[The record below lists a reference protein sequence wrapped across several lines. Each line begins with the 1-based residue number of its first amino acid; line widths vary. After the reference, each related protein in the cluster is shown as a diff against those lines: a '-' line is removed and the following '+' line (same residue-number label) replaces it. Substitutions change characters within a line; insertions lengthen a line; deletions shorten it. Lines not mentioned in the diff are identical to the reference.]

1 MNCMGWFPYGTW
13 IATAAA
19 LGLAAVIG
27 ANRGFGFSIGVDGV
41 QTVALLVL
49 LPSALALYGRVR
61 PALSAL
67 VVPSHCFAQFAA
79 FNMAI
84 LILQF
89 PLASLNFPAIDPQLA
104 AIDKALGGDWPSH
117 FAWLTS
123 APVITKTATGIYQA
137 LLLQIPLTC
146 AVVELLDPK
155 RLQIF
160 VLANTVGLGAT
171 VAIATLLPAEGALGY
186 WETPGFWSE
195 MVAQFHAVRAGTLRT
210 LDPGV
215 LLGILAFPS
224 YHTLLAV
231 LVALAFRGLPRVFP
245 IVAAFQL
252 AIIVTTRG
260 VGGHYFADIAAGA
273 ALALLAN
280 WIATGLMRRHME
292 RTEKPQPLTAVALRS

>member
-1 MNCMGWFPYGTW
+1 MGWFPYGTW

-19 LGLAAVIG
+19 LGLAAVVG

-49 LPSALALYGRVR
+49 LPLALALYGRVR

-79 FNMAI
+79 FNLAI
-84 LILQF
+84 LVLQF

-146 AVVELLDPK
+146 AVVGLLDPK

-186 WETPGFWSE
+186 WETPGLLVRDGCAVSRGASW
-195 MVAQFHAVRAGTLRT
+195 HAANTRPRSALGDPCISVLSHAACCFGRAGISRSSARLPDR
-210 LDPGV
+210 
-215 LLGILAFPS
+215 
-224 YHTLLAV
+224 
-231 LVALAFRGLPRVFP
+231 RGLSARHHRDN
-245 IVAAFQL
+245 A
-252 AIIVTTRG
+252 RRWR
-260 VGGHYFADIAAGA
+260 
-273 ALALLAN
+273 ALL
-280 WIATGLMRRHME
+280 RRYCS
-292 RTEKPQPLTAVALRS
+292 RCGARSSRQLDRHWAHAPAYGAH